1 MNVNIIDYLTD
12 VKGFKQIDIA
22 KEINVSTVQ
31 VSKWKKNISDIPYA
45 REVELLKLADLWW
58 SSAICKNGLHP
69 EWAILVKTKENHI
82 AWHHYFIDLNTS
94 ILDNNPT
101 ELWHHSFE
109 DMDTFILTF
118 LSLVNRYGFTVPEIA
133 PSFPVD
139 PKLQQTLDLSDKKDI
154 QEARRFDELAR
165 VYWIEN
171 YNLRMKIADFESK
184 ALNRFVNFNREFTFY
199 KIILEDFISLPFPEE
214 PFSIIKY
221 RNASYLLFSEIISDV
236 QTEVDKGLD
245 FDMDF
250 FDSLIDLP
258 KPIYKTRTEII
269 RSQLGLNKESNE
281 ELDAAKESEKKLKNI
296 SITDIEKIIAKAI
309 SEKLE
314 TTYSVKIN
322 NLEFDTSSHSS
333 LSSDR
338 TNINLVISKD
348 RLNSNLRENRDQYI
362 ERHIKNKKLKQSED
376 LERFRERSIKKRDA
390 YISNRKKE
398 AK

>member
-1 MNVNIIDYLTD
+1 MNINIIDYLTD
-12 VKGFKQIDIA
+12 EKGFKQLDIA
-22 KEINVSTVQ
+22 KEIGVSTVQ
-31 VSKWKKNISDIPYA
+31 VSKWKKNSSDIPQI

-58 SSAICKNGLHP
+58 SSALCKNGLPP

-109 DMDTFILTF
+109 DMNTFILTF
-118 LSLVNRYGFTVPEIA
+118 LSLLNRYGFTVPEIA
-133 PSFPVD
+133 PTFPID
-139 PKLQQTLDLSDKKDI
+139 PKLQQTLDLSDKRDI
-154 QEARRFDELAR
+154 QESRKFDEFAR

-171 YNLRMKIADFESK
+171 YNLRMKTADFESK

-199 KIILEDFISLPFPEE
+199 KIILEDFLSLPFPEE

-221 RNASYLLFSEIISDV
+221 RNASYVLFSEIISDV
-236 QTEVDKGLD
+236 QSEVDKGLD

-250 FDSLIDLP
+250 FENLIDLP
-258 KPIYKTRTEII
+258 KPIYNTRIGII

-281 ELDAAKESEKKLKNI
+281 ELDTATESDKTLKNI

-348 RLNSNLRENRDQYI
+348 RLNSNLNEQRDQYV
-362 ERHIKNKKLKQSED
+362 ERHLKNKKLKQAED
-376 LERFRERSIKKRDA
+376 LEKFREKSIKKRDA
-390 YISNRKKE
+390 YISRRKKE
-398 AK
+398 V